1 MKIETLLHRSNIL
14 GWELRA
20 GIESFAHHSAAALG
34 LGKITVTW
42 SDSISTAAINQH
54 GSIFLTNV
62 SDDARINRALL
73 LKFVGFVIHELLHR
87 KYTNFGAYA
96 GGYLGR
102 LHNACEDIWI
112 ERQGIKSGLLGN
124 ITAVL
129 TELIGG
135 MVAEALVSVDD
146 WADPAQYPFALA
158 VCGRRYAP
166 TVPLAK
172 GLKTIFNEA
181 SIRIDACN
189 NSHDTLEVAKWVL
202 SQLQQPENNSAQD
215 KPEDKPGDEGQPG
228 DEADE
233 APGDEGEAGDE
244 AGEGKPGDEGA
255 PGGEGQDGEGEGQD
269 GEGQGEGDGEG
280 DAAGDGAGQGGEA
293 TGEAAEGPGEAGEGN
308 PGDEAQGQHGEGQGA
323 GPGNPIAE
331 APDAGERRCPDRK
344 QDSRKVEPNLNPGD
358 ARSRMALDPTAIVES
373 GYHINTVTSHTNKPY
388 SIDCPVSA
396 KLRAEVKRLFDNSG
410 SSEFQRG
417 RRAGSLDTNRLHP
430 IAAGNDKVFMRRL
443 ATEGVDSAVVVM
455 LDLSTSMNRWD
466 KITYAV
472 PACAALVET
481 LTAAGVD
488 VCVTAFADE
497 VSIIKPWAM
506 TSKKALTLLP
516 KVHVYGGTNDS
527 MALSHAH
534 GLLLR
539 HGAPRRVCFVLTD
552 GDGNDVS
559 ATIAQVEA
567 GQRLGITTIGVGILH
582 GVGHVYPQSVRV
594 NKLSDLGNLLF
605 KHIKLA
611 A

>member
-102 LHNACEDIWI
+102 LHNAVEDIWI

-158 VCGRRYAP
+158 VVGRRYAP

-172 GLKTIFNEA
+172 GLKTIFSEA

-189 NSHDTLEVAKWVL
+189 NSHDTLVVAEWVL

-215 KPEDKPGDEGQPG
+215 KPEDKPEDKPGEQGDGQPS
-228 DEADE
+228 DE
-233 APGDEGEAGDE
+233 APGDEGEAGDKADEGQGE
-244 AGEGKPGDEGA
+244 AGERAAAPGDEG
-255 PGGEGQDGEGEGQD
+255 QD
-269 GEGQGEGDGEG
+269 
-280 DAAGDGAGQGGEA
+280 
-293 TGEAAEGPGEAGEGN
+293 
-308 PGDEAQGQHGEGQGA
+308 GEGQGA

-417 RRAGSLDTNRLHP
+417 RRAGSLDTNRLHT

-443 ATEGVDSAVVVM
+443 DTEGVDSAVVVM

-516 KVHVYGGTNDS
+516 RVHVFGGTNDS